1 MPECLR
7 LHPYRILWVDD
18 DPSVTGYLSA
28 YLSRHGYTV
37 EVSATVADA
46 VRRVQGESWDLLV
59 LDLRLPDGSGL
70 DCLRPLA
77 GHPARPPVLVVTGT
91 GSTSAALEAGRLGV
105 VAYAEKPL
113 HGRALLAAVRAALDG
128 APVQVPTAP
137 TPHTAHTSRPSA
149 TTSPWPAGPCAPT
162 MVARWLTA
170 DSLGATRFLVLADGL
185 RGALRMGDATVDV
198 PFVTEGTV
206 DPRVDAI
213 LTHLE
218 RAGSRWPMV
227 TPASVAQAMA
237 LHQSTVW
244 RVLQRHLGRD
254 FMTCRRA
261 LVVRHGLRRLAG
273 SGEHVRQIAY
283 QIGYEHHSHFV
294 RHCQQVV
301 GCSPTGF
308 RTLLSQ

>member
-1 MPECLR
+1 MPEPLR
-7 LHPYRILWVDD
+7 RRPYRILWVDD
-18 DPSVTGYLSA
+18 DLSVTGYISA
-28 YLSRHGYTV
+28 YLLRHGYTV

-46 VRRVQGESWDLLV
+46 VRRARGDSWDLLV

-70 DCLRPLA
+70 DCLRSLA
-77 GHPARPPVLVVTGT
+77 CHPARPPVLVVTGT

-105 VAYAEKPL
+105 MAYAEKPL

-128 APVQVPTAP
+128 
-137 TPHTAHTSRPSA
+137 TPADIDPHRSSGA
-149 TTSPWPAGPCAPT
+149 TIPWPAGPCAPR
-162 MVARWLTA
+162 MVARCLTA
-170 DSLGATRFLVLADGL
+170 DSLDAARFLVLADGL
-185 RGALRMGDATVDV
+185 RGAMRTGTATVDV
-198 PFVTEGTV
+198 PALTGGTV
-206 DPRVDAI
+206 DPRVEAI
-213 LTHLE
+213 LTHVE

-227 TPASVAQAMA
+227 TPASVARAMA

-244 RVLQRHLGRD
+244 RVLQRHLGKD